1 MKNANH
7 ELRTEN
13 KKHAKFKMKNTSLSI
28 SICIARCIV
37 RFAISKEILMDVL
50 GAFEVISVL
59 YCKIQG

>member
-1 MKNANH
+1 MNNANH

-13 KKHAKFKMKNTSLSI
+13 KKHAKINMKNTSLSI
-28 SICIARCIV
+28 SICIVRCIV

-59 YCKIQG
+59 YRKIQG